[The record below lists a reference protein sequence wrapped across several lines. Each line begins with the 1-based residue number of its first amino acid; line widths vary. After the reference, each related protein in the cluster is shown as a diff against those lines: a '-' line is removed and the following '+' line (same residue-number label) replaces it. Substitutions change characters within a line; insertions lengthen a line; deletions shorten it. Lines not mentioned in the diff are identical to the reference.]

1 MPSLWLVDGSHAIFR
16 AYHALP
22 HLSTRQGVPTNA
34 VYGFTTMLLRAIR
47 EGNPTHLAVAF
58 DEAGKQARSEIYAE
72 YKATRGAP
80 PEDLSPQFPLVRR
93 VLEALRVPAVGM
105 SGWEADDVIATLAHR
120 ARSLDWEVVVV
131 TGDKD
136 LLQLVDGSVRCY
148 DSMYE
153 KWYGPAEVEE
163 KWGVPPHLVADL
175 LALTGDKID
184 NVPGIPGV
192 GEKTA
197 AALLKEFGTLEEVLS
212 RAGEIKKPKLR
223 ENALA
228 NLETVRRARKLIQ
241 LNEDLPVPVQLE
253 DLERKALDE
262 GKARALFTELE
273 FVRLIKDLPRP
284 APTPPSGARSIT
296 TDLAA
301 VEKLVT
307 RARQAG
313 RIGLL
318 TLTSADE
325 PLHDELLGVAIS
337 LPDESVYVPL
347 GHRPRGGPSGALF
360 APAELDGR
368 KAISLLRPLLED
380 AQVRKDG
387 HDLKRDLVAWKR
399 MGIDL
404 RGLSVD
410 ARLASYLLDPTGRDH
425 SLAQTARERIS
436 CELPVLKELCEKTGK
451 GKKATPLPEVP
462 VDEVGAAACALVEG
476 ARRLSAALE
485 EDLRADPEL
494 WQLYSEL
501 ELPLEEVLARVELTG
516 ISLDVPRLEALNR
529 ELGTQI
535 DQLLRE
541 ITELAGEEFL
551 PTSNQQLAEIL
562 YKKLQ
567 LPVLK
572 RGKTGPSTD
581 QEVLEELA
589 EQHAMPAKVLEHRQ
603 LTKLK
608 TTYLDALPAALGKDG
623 RLHTTFD
630 QAVAATGRLASIN
643 PNLQNIPIRTP
654 LGARIR
660 EAFIPRSGWKLL
672 SADYSQIELRVL
684 AHVSS
689 DPVLRDSFLSGEDLH
704 ARIAGETFGVPA
716 AEVTRQQRDIAKMIN
731 YGIAY
736 GLSSFGLAHR
746 LGLPQSEAHS
756 IIERYFARYR
766 KVKEWLDATIEE
778 ARRSGRVKTLFGRR
792 RYLPDINSKNPAAR
806 SAAERT
812 AVNTPIQG
820 TAADLVKRAM
830 LRVDRA
836 LAARALQAKMLL
848 QVHDELVL
856 EAPPAE
862 LDSVGPLL
870 VEEMKG
876 AADLAVPL
884 EVELGHG
891 DTWAAAH

>member
-1 MPSLWLVDGSHAIFR
+1 MPSLWLVDGSHTIFR

-47 EGNPTHLAVAF
+47 EGSPTHLAVAF
-58 DEAGKQARSEIYAE
+58 DEEAKAKRSEIYSA

-93 VLEALRVPAVGM
+93 VLEALRVPAIGFP
-105 SGWEADDVIATLAHR
+105 GYEADDVIATLARR
-120 ARSLDWEVVVV
+120 ARAQGWEVVIVS
-131 TGDKD
+131 GDKD
-136 LLQLVDGSVRCY
+136 LMQLVVNGIRCY
-148 DSMYE
+148 DSIYE
-153 KWYGPAEVEE
+153 KWYGPEEVEA
-163 KWGVPPHLVADL
+163 KWGVPPQQVADL

-184 NVPGIPGV
+184 NIPGVPGV

-197 AALLKEFGTLEEVLS
+197 AGLLKEFGTLENVLAN
-212 RAGEIKKPKLR
+212 AGAVKKPKLR
-223 ENALA
+223 ENLLA
-228 NLETVRRARKLIQ
+228 SLDSVRRGRQLIS
-241 LNEDLPVPVQLE
+241 LYEELPLPVQLE
-253 DLERKALDE
+253 DLERKAVDE
-262 GKARALFTELE
+262 PRARKLFTELE
-273 FVRLIKDLPRP
+273 FVRLINDLPRP
-284 APTPPSGARSIT
+284 APTPPSGARSIA

-301 VEKLVT
+301 VEKLVA

-337 LPDESVYVPL
+337 LPDESVYGPL

-380 AQVRKDG
+380 AQVSKDG

-451 GKKATPLPEVP
+451 GQEATPVAGVS

-562 YKKLQ
+562 YKKLH

-589 EQHAMPAKVLEHRQ
+589 QQHPMPAKVLEHRQ
-603 LTKLK
+603 LVKLK
-608 TTYLDALPAALGKDG
+608 NTYLDALPAALGSD
-623 RLHTTFD
+623 RRQHTTFD
-630 QAVAATGRLASIN
+630 HAVAASGRL
-643 PNLQNIPIRTP
+643 
-654 LGARIR
+654 
-660 EAFIPRSGWKLL
+660 
-672 SADYSQIELRVL
+672 
-684 AHVSS
+684 
-689 DPVLRDSFLSGEDLH
+689 
-704 ARIAGETFGVPA
+704 
-716 AEVTRQQRDIAKMIN
+716 
-731 YGIAY
+731 
-736 GLSSFGLAHR
+736 
-746 LGLPQSEAHS
+746 
-756 IIERYFARYR
+756 
-766 KVKEWLDATIEE
+766 
-778 ARRSGRVKTLFGRR
+778 
-792 RYLPDINSKNPAAR
+792 
-806 SAAERT
+806 
-812 AVNTPIQG
+812 
-820 TAADLVKRAM
+820 
-830 LRVDRA
+830 
-836 LAARALQAKMLL
+836 
-848 QVHDELVL
+848 
-856 EAPPAE
+856 
-862 LDSVGPLL
+862 
-870 VEEMKG
+870 
-876 AADLAVPL
+876 
-884 EVELGHG
+884 
-891 DTWAAAH
+891 